1 MQQAKAISASCAGI
15 DDSGAGSAAGPIVAA
30 MVIIPLSVDIPG
42 VRDSKQ
48 LSAEERER
56 IYGLITTHPDIVWS
70 TWGLRLSPWP
80 CVLCTYL
87 SCTLWCTT

>member
-1 MQQAKAISASCAGI
+1 MTRIACWGLEVQQAKALSVSAGI

-30 MVIIPLSVDIPG
+30 MVMMPLSVDIPG

-56 IYGLITTHPDIVWS
+56 IYDLVTTHPDIIWS
-70 TWGLRLSPWP
+70 T
-80 CVLCTYL
+80 
-87 SCTLWCTT
+87 